1 MSFAFFVCDLFV
13 LQTCLTSGHH
23 DISHQD
29 LHEAQTISQNLKAP
43 ESKAKSAGW
52 EFPLLFLFFFFTHRC
67 SFTVVCVVSITPSSC
82 YSVRVNE

>member
-1 MSFAFFVCDLFV
+1 MSFAFLFV
-13 LQTCLTSGHH
+13 IYLFCKHVSHQ

-52 EFPLLFLFFFFTHRC
+52 EFPLLFLFCFLPTA
-67 SFTVVCVVSITPSSC
+67 VVSL
-82 YSVRVNE
+82 